1 MWISLADPKL
11 IETYREEFIPG
22 QYPEEIASLLTEL
35 SQKTYTSNLWAV
47 TSLGKLRL
55 TTASTWEEAEN
66 HDCIFIGHQYE
77 AGKLVITISYVEKN
91 CRKSTADRR
100 CAPEEA
106 AGYVYL
112 YAIRL
117 MASVKNRM

>member
-22 QYPEEIASLLTEL
+22 QCPEEVASLLTEL
-35 SQKTYTSNLWAV
+35 SQKTYASNLWAA

-55 TTASTWEEAEN
+55 TTVPKWEEAEN
-66 HDCIFIGHQYE
+66 HDCISIGQLYD
-77 AGKLVITISYVEKN
+77 AGKLVIAISYVEKN
-91 CRKSTADRR
+91 CRKSPANRR

-106 AGYVYL
+106 AGYVDL

-117 MASVKNRM
+117 IASLQNRM